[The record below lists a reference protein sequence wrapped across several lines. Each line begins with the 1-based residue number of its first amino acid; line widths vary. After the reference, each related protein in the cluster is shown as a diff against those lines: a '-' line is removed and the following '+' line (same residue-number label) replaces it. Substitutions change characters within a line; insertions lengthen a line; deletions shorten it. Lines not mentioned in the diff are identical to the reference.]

1 MSISCNL
8 IRENTRPYLRIE
20 ALSENRRNL
29 TVKEG
34 LSHAEMRGRESQR
47 WSSGVVARWGGGLK
61 VSVFSVRISVLK
73 LLGSRSGFSVQV
85 SGFIQSQETC
95 I

>member
-34 LSHAEMRGRESQR
+34 LSHAEMGGQR
-47 WSSGVVARWGGGLK
+47 VRDGVVEWWGGGE
-61 VSVFSVRISVLK
+61 V
-73 LLGSRSGFSVQV
+73 G
-85 SGFIQSQETC
+85 
-95 I
+95 